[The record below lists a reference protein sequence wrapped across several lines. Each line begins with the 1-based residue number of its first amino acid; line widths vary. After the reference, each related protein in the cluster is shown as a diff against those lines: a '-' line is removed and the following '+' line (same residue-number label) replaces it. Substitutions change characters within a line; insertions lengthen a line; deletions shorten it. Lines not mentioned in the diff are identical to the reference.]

1 MKRQYNWMLAAALQL
16 MALVASAQAAA
27 DPYVRY
33 AEGLVVYFGAM
44 PAEVVRGHPRAHP
57 ESQMHGRGHESP
69 GEKHVVIALFDAATG
84 ARITDATVSA
94 RVVGSAAPARALE
107 RMTVAGAT
115 QLRQLPAAG
124 GDRQP
129 AYPHRDRAP
138 GASQAGRRHL
148 RLSADGPVT

>member
-1 MKRQYNWMLAAALQL
+1 
-16 MALVASAQAAA
+16 
-27 DPYVRY
+27 VRY

>member
-1 MKRQYNWMLAAALQL
+1 MKRRYHWMLAAALQL

-33 AEGLVVYFGAM
+33 AEGLVVYFGVM
-44 PAEVVRGHPRAHP
+44 PAEVVRGHPLAHP

-115 QLRQLPAAG
+115 SYGNYLPLAGTGSRQIRIEITRPGQGKTAVVTF
-124 GDRQP
+124 D
-129 AYPHRDRAP
+129 YPLT
-138 GASQAGRRHL
+138 GA
-148 RLSADGPVT
+148 